1 MLPKYKLWKYK
12 MRLKKKIFIFVFSL
26 TILLFI
32 QTQSYSKIVGNK
44 IILGSAL
51 SITGKYS
58 SDTKSL
64 IDNNNVII
72 KKINEKNGIKV
83 SGRIYL
89 LDIIYYDNKSN
100 ETRANQL
107 LKRLIQNEG
116 INFLIG
122 PQNFEISDEVKNLIN
137 ENQLVIVS
145 SYDALEVYIDAFKTI
160 DSVDSKKIRE
170 YIGYNK

>member
-1 MLPKYKLWKYK
+1 

-64 IDNNNVII
+64 IDNNNEII

>member
-1 MLPKYKLWKYK
+1 

-64 IDNNNVII
+64 IDNNKEII

>member
-1 MLPKYKLWKYK
+1 

>member
-1 MLPKYKLWKYK
+1 

-64 IDNNNVII
+64 MDNNNEII